1 MFSRQSGRLP
11 VRIAVVL
18 TAAALA
24 LTACGSDS
32 SDSKASG
39 GSDAGDLSSVTITLG
54 QNDPALKA
62 LLPASGAL
70 DGAPYKVDFVDFS
83 NQVEASTALA
93 TGKIDGS
100 VLAQYTVIQAAAN
113 AKPAWTEDTAPY
125 RTVLVP
131 QFVDVEN
138 HDPFGTVASAKSG
151 ITELTADSVRGKKWT
166 ASPGATNYLTMLQT
180 LDHLG
185 LGLNDIDYV
194 QLDNAAGALAL
205 LNNEVDLASGLFSS
219 YFATLDNGGT
229 ALDSSHQVGP
239 GSPTALVASTASL
252 SNPLQAKAWEDF
264 VQRYVEFRKWILENK
279 DQYVDVLVAT
289 TKVKPEQAAFQWLQF
304 GRGSVSP
311 VTDADIAKGQ
321 DIADLAYKA
330 GVLPAK
336 IDASIGY
343 DARFTDVI
351 DAKIAAI
358 GVPDAVARSIAANPK
373 K

>member
-1 MFSRQSGRLP
+1 MFSRLSGRSP
-11 VRIAVVL
+11 VRVAAVL

-24 LTACGSDS
+24 LAACGSDS
-32 SDSKASG
+32 DDSTPSG
-39 GSDAGDLSSVTITLG
+39 DDTGDLSSVTITLG

-113 AKPAWTEDTAPY
+113 AKPAWTDTTAPY
-125 RTVLVP
+125 RTVLIP
-131 QFVDVEN
+131 QFIDVEN
-138 HDPFGTVASAKSG
+138 HDPFGTVASAESG

-185 LGLNDIDYV
+185 LGLGDIDYV

-219 YFATLDNGGT
+219 YFATLENGGT

-264 VQRYVEFRKWILENK
+264 VQRYVEFRKWTLENK
-279 DQYVDVLVAT
+279 DRYVDVLVGT

-304 GRGSVSP
+304 GRGSVGP
-311 VTDADIAKGQ
+311 VTATDIAKGQ

-330 GVLPAK
+330 GVLPAE
-336 IDASIGY
+336 IDAAVGY
-343 DARFTDVI
+343 DARFTDAIESKI
-351 DAKIAAI
+351 DEI
-358 GVPDAVARSIAANPK
+358 GLSDAVAKSIAENPK